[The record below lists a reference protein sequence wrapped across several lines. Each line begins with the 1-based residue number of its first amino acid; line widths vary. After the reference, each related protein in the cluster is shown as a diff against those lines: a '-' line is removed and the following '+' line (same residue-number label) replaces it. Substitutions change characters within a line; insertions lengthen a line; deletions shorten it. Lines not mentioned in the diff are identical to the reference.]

1 MSKSGYANKSKF
13 LGLSY
18 GTAQNRLRN
27 IVLFALLEKHNE
39 NVCYR
44 CGKKIETVGELS
56 IEHKN
61 NWIGISIDLF
71 WDLDNVAFSHRICNY
86 GNHSLPDRGID
97 GRFRSSG

>member
-1 MSKSGYANKSKF
+1 
-13 LGLSY
+13 
-18 GTAQNRLRN
+18 
-27 IVLFALLEKHNE
+27 LEKHNE

-71 WDLDNVAFSHRICNY
+71 WDLDNVAFFSPY
-86 GNHSLPDRGID
+86 L
-97 GRFRSSG
+97 